1 MMDKERTSMHVHYV
15 RLFAK
20 SDGASCFEDREA
32 GLDLGFAVPP
42 AEPLYTAPFLP
53 AEATFWLGASATWK
67 GGAPHP
73 APRRMIFVT
82 VQGEYLIVA
91 SDGATRKF
99 PAGSVLLIEDITGA
113 GHSTKITSTE
123 DAIVLAVGLPAAQAG
138 AAGPPDRRA

>member
-1 MMDKERTSMHVHYV
+1 MHVHYV

-20 SDGASCFEDREA
+20 PDGASRFEDREA

-53 AEATFWLGASATWK
+53 ADATFWIGGPVTWK
-67 GGAPHP
+67 GDAPHP

-82 VQGEYLIVA
+82 VQGEYQIEA

-99 PAGSVLLIEDITGA
+99 PPGSVLLIEDTTGA
-113 GHSTKITSTE
+113 GHSTKITSAE
-123 DAIVLAVGLPAAQAG
+123 DAIVLAVGLPV
-138 AAGPPDRRA
+138 